1 MKNVAVIISDS
12 DRRGDTIRSRSRYII
27 YFERARDD
35 AKTGNNDIDVV
46 TILKSLLVEDII
58 KNKHVTSRFDLIT
71 IVLLNPLVLVLV
83 LRSPPGI
90 SGVLD
95 RLLKNIS
102 SSWSRYHQLGSTPR
116 PTSQTASSSLT
127 QEKETQSRSISR
139 SNESIKVVFEAQ
151 MSKVFSS
158 SLFYLFVNWTS
169 FIHLIFCSTQRTFY
183 LKKTIK
189 YRLFCSHLWRTS
201 DSIRTQCECE
211 ERFRF
216 SGQTWSCDSVRLE
229 FLV

>member
-12 DRRGDTIRSRSRYII
+12 DRRGDTIRSRSRYVI

-102 SSWSRYHQLGSTPR
+102 SS
-116 PTSQTASSSLT
+116 
-127 QEKETQSRSISR
+127 
-139 SNESIKVVFEAQ
+139 
-151 MSKVFSS
+151 
-158 SLFYLFVNWTS
+158 
-169 FIHLIFCSTQRTFY
+169 
-183 LKKTIK
+183 
-189 YRLFCSHLWRTS
+189 
-201 DSIRTQCECE
+201 
-211 ERFRF
+211 
-216 SGQTWSCDSVRLE
+216 
-229 FLV
+229 